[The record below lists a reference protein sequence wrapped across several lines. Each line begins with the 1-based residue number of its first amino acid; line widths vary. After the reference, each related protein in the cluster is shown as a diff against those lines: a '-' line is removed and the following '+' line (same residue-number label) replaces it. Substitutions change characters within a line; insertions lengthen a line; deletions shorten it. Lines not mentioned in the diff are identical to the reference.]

1 MIKLTEYKL
10 SDLYKMDSGI
20 GTSKEQAGHGAPF
33 ISFSDIFNN
42 TILPEKLT
50 QKMDTTSEEQEK
62 YSVKKGDILL
72 TRTSETIDELAMS
85 SVAIKDYPNA
95 TFSGFAKRLRPIQN
109 NITYDKYM
117 AFLLRSKYFRDIIN
131 AKTIMTL
138 RASFNEDIF
147 RDIKLLLPSYEEQ
160 VKIGDFLYTIEKMI
174 RSNNKMNYELEQFI
188 EKIYD
193 YWFLQFDFPDKDGKP
208 YKSSGKKMVWNNV
221 LKKEIPEGWKVQNL
235 KDNDLTKILSPGI
248 NYFEK
253 EKKYLATADVAQNS
267 IIGGNNVT
275 YNGRES
281 RANMQPYK
289 NTIWFAKMKNSVK
302 HIFVGSYAYELI
314 NEYIFST
321 GFLGLELKEEKFY
334 EYVCSFVNSDFFEMI
349 KNKLAHG
356 ATQEAVNN
364 DDIKF
369 IPVIIPS
376 HEILSKYHK
385 TTFDLFKRIYLNNRE
400 NERLR
405 DIRDFLLPLLMNGQ
419 ITFKD

>member
-147 RDIKLLLPSYEEQ
+147 NDIKILLPDYNIQ
-160 VKIGDFLYTIEKMI
+160 VKVGDFLFDIEKQI
-174 RSNNKMNYELEQFI
+174 ENNKKFSLELESLA
-188 EKIYD
+188 KTIYE
-193 YWFLQFDFPDKDGKP
+193 YWFLQFDFPTEEGTP
-208 YKSSGKKMVWNNV
+208 YKSSGGKMVWNEKLNR
-221 LKKEIPEGWKVQNL
+221 EIPNGWNVEQLINIANL
-235 KDNDLTKILSPGI
+235 YQPQTLSDKDLIDNGKYMVYGAGGVFGKYNEFNHNEREVIISCRGNCGQVRMTIPKSWI
-248 NYFEK
+248 NG
-253 EKKYLATADVAQNS
+253 NS
-267 IIGGNNVT
+267 MVVHPFLDYRIQEYIYYSLKIIGVEKCITG
-275 YNGRES
+275 
-281 RANMQPYK
+281 
-289 NTIWFAKMKNSVK
+289 SVQRQITRTNLENYYILIPNRK
-302 HIFVGSYAYELI
+302 IVDKFENIMELI
-314 NEYIFST
+314 RIKIENI
-321 GFLGLELKEEKFY
+321 FY
-334 EYVCSFVNSDFFEMI
+334 ENEKLESL
-349 KNKLAHG
+349 KN
-356 ATQEAVNN
+356 
-364 DDIKF
+364 F
-369 IPVIIPS
+369 II
-376 HEILSKYHK
+376 
-385 TTFDLFKRIYLNNRE
+385 
-400 NERLR
+400 
-405 DIRDFLLPLLMNGQ
+405 PLLMNGQ
-419 ITFKD
+419 VTFRD